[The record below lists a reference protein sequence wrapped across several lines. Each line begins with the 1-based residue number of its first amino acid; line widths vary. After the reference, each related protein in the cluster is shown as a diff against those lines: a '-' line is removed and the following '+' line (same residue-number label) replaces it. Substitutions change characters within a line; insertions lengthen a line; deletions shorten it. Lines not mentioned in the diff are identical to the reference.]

1 MSVYSHPIPVNIS
14 ITVGQL
20 LNGKFA
26 IGQRIIPQ
34 ITITEIIEIFPPEH
48 RTSPVSDMDHN
59 KPQLCQSLISIGSGG
74 LLGVGLGKSRQKFLF
89 LPEEHNDFIFAVVCE
104 ELGLIGACVV
114 MLIFALLVL
123 RGFWVAL
130 HARDRFGSL
139 LAVGVTTQISLQV
152 FLNIAVVTGLI
163 PATGISLPFFS
174 YGGTA
179 LALQLTE
186 IGIVLSVSRQIP
198 APRAG

>member
-59 KPQLCQSLISIGSGG
+59 KPQLCQSLISIIIHRKSLGYLI
-74 LLGVGLGKSRQKFLF
+74 LLRPRININNQG
-89 LPEEHNDFIFAVVCE
+89 IFA
-104 ELGLIGACVV
+104 GRIHIKGG
-114 MLIFALLVL
+114 IH
-123 RGFWVAL
+123 
-130 HARDRFGSL
+130 HAI
-139 LAVGVTTQISLQV
+139 QIS
-152 FLNIAVVTGLI
+152 
-163 PATGISLPFFS
+163 
-174 YGGTA
+174 Y
-179 LALQLTE
+179 
-186 IGIVLSVSRQIP
+186 SVS
-198 APRAG
+198 